1 MKPCALCGSRVGC
14 WHDLLHLVA
23 MGALISV
30 AAVACPAHAGELLDG
45 GYRLELP
52 DGGAPAPAVSAWRA
66 QLELEPDAGFSLEL
80 LDVVVLPAE
89 RAIALGGER
98 KFYRAK
104 NAELQR
110 TPPVLVSSE
119 FWWWVLGFS
128 GTAAAGGFALAWY
141 LAGLFFKR

>member
-1 MKPCALCGSRVGC
+1 MFTS
-14 WHDLLHLVA
+14 
-23 MGALISV
+23 
-30 AAVACPAHAGELLDG
+30 AAAAGELPDG

-52 DGGAPAPAVSAWRA
+52 DGGTPAPAIDAWRA
-66 QLELEPDAGFSLEL
+66 RLELEPDAGFSLEL

-110 TPPVLVSSE
+110 MPPVLVSSE
-119 FWWWVLGFS
+119 FWWWVLGFA
-128 GTAAAGGFALAWY
+128 GAAAAGAFAFAWW
-141 LAGLFFKR
+141 LHGQVLH